1 MAGAS
6 TVALVGA
13 TGGAG
18 TTRTC
23 VELATLLAGSGRT
36 VAVLDA
42 AFATQGLADY
52 LDGRLD
58 PDVTSLLTDAADDPL
73 EAGLVELVD
82 DAPGRVA
89 VCPASAPFERLARA
103 KTAGAA
109 RAFEERIAEAADA
122 FDVVLVDTPPVAANQ
137 AVAAVNACDGAAL
150 VAPASTRGRDA
161 VQRMRD
167 RLADLDVDV
176 DAVVATR
183 GTDDAADCSLPE
195 TESAVSAA
203 PSVATDRSYGGAVA
217 RAGETLLGA
226 DVEATAEDGVLG
238 SVSDFVSR

>member
-1 MAGAS
+1 MAGTP

-23 VELATLLAGSGRT
+23 VELAALLAGDGRT

-58 PDVTSLLTDAADDPL
+58 PDVTSLLTDAADEPL
-73 EAGLVELVD
+73 ENGLVELVD
-82 DAPGRVA
+82 DAPGRA
-89 VCPASAPFERLARA
+89 ACCPASAPFERLARA

-109 RAFEERIAEAADA
+109 RDFEERIDEASEA

-137 AVAAVNACDGAAL
+137 AVAAVNACDRTAL
-150 VAPASTRGRDA
+150 VTPASTRGRDA

-167 RLADLDVDV
+167 RLADLAADV
-176 DAVVATR
+176 DAVVSTR
-183 GTDDAADCSLPE
+183 GNETAADVSLPE
-195 TESAVSAA
+195 TESEVSAA
-203 PSVATDRSYGGAVA
+203 PSVATDGSYATAVA
-217 RAGETLLGA
+217 RLGEKLLEA
-226 DVEATAEDGVLG
+226 DVDVPSDDGVFG
-238 SVSDFVSR
+238 SVSDYVSR

>member
-1 MAGAS
+1 MTGDS

-23 VELATLLAGSGRT
+23 VELATLLAGNGQT

-58 PDVTSLLTDAADDPL
+58 PDMTALLTDAAEEPL
-73 EAGLVELVD
+73 EAGLVDLVD
-82 DAPGRVA
+82 DAPGRA
-89 VCPASAPFERLARA
+89 ACCPASAPFERLARA
-103 KTAGAA
+103 KTADAA
-109 RAFEERIAEAADA
+109 RDFEERISEAAAA
-122 FDVVLVDTPPVAANQ
+122 FDAVLVDTPPVAANQ
-137 AVAAVNACDGAAL
+137 AIAAVNACDRTAL
-150 VAPASTRGRDA
+150 VTPASTRGRDA
-161 VQRMRD
+161 TQRLDD

-183 GTDDAADCSLPE
+183 GTDDAADHALPA
-195 TESAVSAA
+195 TESDVEAVPA
-203 PSVATDRSYGGAVA
+203 VATDRSYATAVA
-217 RAGETLLGA
+217 RLGENLLER
-226 DVEATAEDGVLG
+226 DVDVPSDDGVLG
-238 SVSDFVSR
+238 SVGDFVSR